1 MSPVPSGLDPARI
14 EARIRAY
21 EGFGIHRTGWPGDDR
36 TTDWLV
42 AELRATGV
50 DAEAERFS
58 FPRVEVKRARLT
70 WADGSVE
77 GEPMYDG
84 GFTRVGGVTGD
95 LGEDGDPEPFGK
107 VLVATSALRG
117 DRRWSAPDA
126 RAHYSALRNEGVLGV
141 IVPAGDLEG
150 EIVLRNAEHIRQP
163 FDLPVLQVAAKEMR
177 RLSSALLLGGEAT
190 IEIDGDRL
198 ASRATNVVA
207 TLPGTDEA
215 AAPLVVMTPKSGWF
229 TCAAERGGGIAIW
242 LALAEG
248 LAALPARRRTVHFL
262 ASSGHELH
270 HAGLEAFIKQRPALP
285 KGAHAWL
292 HLGASIGAKDG
303 TPRVGAA
310 DETLQALTTAALSSA
325 GVEGYE
331 AMGAGEP
338 GGGEA
343 RNIAQHGGRYVTVL
357 GGHRYF
363 HSPQDTFDRAC
374 DPASVA
380 RWGTAMWAV
389 LTGLL
394 D

>member
-1 MSPVPSGLDPARI
+1 MPVPSGLDPARI
-14 EARIRAY
+14 EVRIRAF

-36 TTDWLV
+36 TSEWLR
-42 AELRATGV
+42 AELTAAGAP
-50 DAEAERFS
+50 AEMERFS
-58 FPRVEVKRARLT
+58 FPRVEVQRARLT
-70 WADGSVE
+70 WSDGSVD

-84 GFTRVGGVTGD
+84 GFTRIGGLTGD

-107 VLVATSALRG
+107 ILVATSALRG
-117 DRRWSAPDA
+117 DRRWTAPDA
-126 RAHYSALRNEGVLGV
+126 RAHYAALENEGVLG
-141 IVPAGDLEG
+141 IVVPSGDPDG
-150 EIVLRNAEHIRQP
+150 EIVVRNAEHIRQP
-163 FDLPVLQVAAKEMR
+163 FGVPVLQVASKEAR
-177 RLSSALLLGGEAT
+177 RLSAALLLGGEAT
-190 IEIDGDRL
+190 LEIDADRL
-198 ASRATNVVA
+198 NSRATNVIA

-248 LAALPARRRTVHFL
+248 LAALPSRRRTVHFV

-270 HAGLEAFIKQRPALP
+270 HAGLEEFMKKRAALP

-292 HLGASIGAKDG
+292 HLGASIGAKNATARMG
-303 TPRVGAA
+303 TA
-310 DETLQALTTAALSSA
+310 DDPLQDLATSALAEA

-331 AMGAGEP
+331 ALGVGAP

-343 RNIAQHGGRYVTVL
+343 RNIAQYGGRYVTFL
-357 GGHRYF
+357 GGHPYF

-374 DPASVA
+374 DPTSVS
-380 RWGTAMWAV
+380 RWGTAMWKV
-389 LTGLL
+389 LTALL

>member
-36 TTDWLV
+36 TTEWLV
-42 AELRATGV
+42 AGLRAAGV
-50 DAEAERFS
+50 AAESERFS
-58 FPRVEVKRARLT
+58 FPRVEVQRARLT
-70 WADGSVE
+70 WADGGVD

-84 GFTRVGGVTGD
+84 GFTRIGGVTGD
-95 LGEDGDPEPFGK
+95 LGEDNDTEPFGK
-107 VLVATSALRG
+107 ILIATSALRG
-117 DRRWSAPDA
+117 DRRWTAPDA
-126 RAHYSALRNEGVLGV
+126 RAHYLGLQQEGVLG
-141 IVPAGDLEG
+141 IVVPTGDPEG

-163 FDLPVLQVAAKEMR
+163 FSLPVLQVAAKEAR
-177 RLSSALLLGGEAT
+177 RLSSALLFGGEAT

-198 ASRATNVVA
+198 NSRATNVVA
-207 TLPGTDEA
+207 MLPGTDQA

-229 TCAAERGGGIAIW
+229 TCAAERGGGLTIW

-248 LAALPARRRTVHFL
+248 LAALPARRRTVHFV

-270 HAGLEAFIKQRPALP
+270 HAGLEEFMKKRAALP

-292 HLGASIGAKDG
+292 HLGASIGAKHAVA
-303 TPRVGAA
+303 RMGAA
-310 DETLQALTTAALSSA
+310 DEALHALTTAALASA

-331 AMGAGEP
+331 AMGVGEP

-343 RNIAQHGGRYVTVL
+343 RNIHQYGGRYVTFL

-363 HSPQDTFDRAC
+363 HSPQDTFDKAC

-380 RWGTAMWAV
+380 RWGTAMWTV

>member
-1 MSPVPSGLDPARI
+1 MSPLSPGLDPARI

-21 EGFGIHRTGWPGDDR
+21 EGFGVHRTGWPADDR
-36 TTDWLV
+36 TTDWLI
-42 AELRATGV
+42 AELRANGV
-50 DAEAERFS
+50 AAESERFP
-58 FPRVEVKRARLT
+58 FPRVEVQRARLT
-70 WADGSVE
+70 WRDGSVD

-84 GFTRVGGVTGD
+84 GFTRIGGLTGD
-95 LGEDGDPEPFGK
+95 LGEDGDTEPFGK
-107 VLVATSALRG
+107 VLIATSALRG
-117 DRRWSAPDA
+117 DRRWVAPDA
-126 RAHYSALRNEGVLGV
+126 RAHYSGFQNEGVLG
-141 IVPAGDLEG
+141 IVVPTGDPEG
-150 EIVLRNAEHIRQP
+150 EMVLRNAEHIRQP
-163 FDLPVLQVAAKEMR
+163 FSLPVLQVAAKEGR
-177 RLSSALLLGGEAT
+177 RLTSALILGGEAT
-190 IEIDGDRL
+190 LEIDGDRL
-198 ASRATNVVA
+198 NSRATNVVA

-215 AAPLVVMTPKSGWF
+215 AAPLVVMTPKSGWY
-229 TCAAERGGGIAIW
+229 TCAAERGGGLTIW

-248 LAALPARRRTVHFL
+248 LAALPARRRTVHFV

-270 HAGLEAFIKQRPALP
+270 HAGLEEFIKKRATLP

-310 DETLQALTTAALSSA
+310 DEDLQTLTTGALASA

-331 AMGAGEP
+331 AMSVGEP

-343 RNIAQHGGRYVTVL
+343 RNIAQYKGRYVTFL

-363 HSPQDTFDRAC
+363 HSPQDTFDKAC

-380 RWGTAMWAV
+380 RWGTAMWTV

>member
-1 MSPVPSGLDPARI
+1 MSPVPTGLDPARI

-36 TTDWLV
+36 TTEWLV
-42 AELRATGV
+42 AELRAAGV
-50 DAEAERFS
+50 AAEPERFA
-58 FPRVEVKRARLT
+58 FPRVEVQRARLT
-70 WADGSVE
+70 WSDGSVD

-84 GFTRVGGVTGD
+84 GFTRIGGVTGD
-95 LGEDGDPEPFGK
+95 LSEDDDTEPFGK
-107 VLVATSALRG
+107 VLIATSALKG
-117 DRRWSAPDA
+117 DRRWVAPDA
-126 RAHYSALRNEGVLGV
+126 RAHYSGFQQEGVLG
-141 IVPAGDLEG
+141 IVVPTGDPEG

-163 FDLPVLQVAAKEMR
+163 FNLPVLQVATKEAR
-177 RLSSALLLGGEAT
+177 RLTAALLLGGEAT

-198 ASRATNVVA
+198 NSRATNVVA
-207 TLPGTDEA
+207 TLPGSDEA

-229 TCAAERGGGIAIW
+229 TCAAERGGGLTIW

-248 LAALPARRRTVHFL
+248 LAALPARRRTVHFV

-270 HAGLEAFIKQRPALP
+270 HAGLEEFMKKRGALP
-285 KGAHAWL
+285 QGAHAWL
-292 HLGASIGAKDG
+292 HLGASIGAKNAVA
-303 TPRVGAA
+303 RMGAA
-310 DETLQALTTAALSSA
+310 DEALHTLTTAALASA

-331 AMGAGEP
+331 AMEVGQP

-343 RNIAQHGGRYVTVL
+343 RNIAQHGGRYVTFL

-363 HSPQDTFDRAC
+363 HSPQDTFDKAC
-374 DPASVA
+374 DAASVA
-380 RWGTAMWAV
+380 RWGTAMWTV